1 MAKNIII
8 QCGKGLKLIN
18 NINTRLH
25 LQDNHVN
32 RRLISYLRIFFIQL
46 LGGRK
51 IGYASKISLA
61 DFCSLNCGYC
71 KTLLG
76 SLLQRLFFFALL
88 LKQTCIF
95 IIHLYYEFAKRGRI
109 GFYSVFFYFGSIGRI
124 MFAVQNPQHLC
135 LSSAV
140 ILIWHLVFSNFF
152 LNKQTNATVI
162 FLFAIFCL
170 NYSCFKGGS
179 NWTILSSV
187 KLEVTTPLKIIFG
200 TIHCQGSL

>member
-1 MAKNIII
+1 MAKNITI

-25 LQDNHVN
+25 LYQDNHVN

-95 IIHLYYEFAKRGRI
+95 IIHLYTEFAERGRI
-109 GFYSVFFYFGSIGRI
+109 GFYSVFFTLFGSIGRI

-140 ILIWHLVFSNFF
+140 ILIWHLVFSIFF
-152 LNKQTNATVI
+152 LKLTNERHCH
-162 FLFAIFCL
+162 LFVCNIIL
-170 NYSCFKGGS
+170 FK
-179 NWTILSSV
+179 LFMH
-187 KLEVTTPLKIIFG
+187 L
-200 TIHCQGSL
+200 

>member
-25 LQDNHVN
+25 LYQDNHVN

-76 SLLQRLFFFALL
+76 SLLQRLFFF
-88 LKQTCIF
+88 
-95 IIHLYYEFAKRGRI
+95 
-109 GFYSVFFYFGSIGRI
+109 
-124 MFAVQNPQHLC
+124 
-135 LSSAV
+135 
-140 ILIWHLVFSNFF
+140 
-152 LNKQTNATVI
+152 KQTNATVI
-162 FLFAIFCL
+162 FLFAILFCL
-170 NYSCFKGGS
+170 NYSCIKGGS

-187 KLEVTTPLKIIFG
+187 KLEVTTPLKITFG
-200 TIHCQGSL
+200 TMKCQGSL

>member
-1 MAKNIII
+1 M

-76 SLLQRLFFFALL
+76 GLLQRLVFFFALL

-95 IIHLYYEFAKRGRI
+95 IIHLYTEFAERGRI
-109 GFYSVFFYFGSIGRI
+109 GFYSGFFFYFVWIDRSDNVCSLEPPTFVSEQCCNINLAFG
-124 MFAVQNPQHLC
+124 VQQ
-135 LSSAV
+135 
-140 ILIWHLVFSNFF
+140 FF
-152 LNKQTNATVI
+152 
-162 FLFAIFCL
+162 
-170 NYSCFKGGS
+170 FK
-179 NWTILSSV
+179 
-187 KLEVTTPLKIIFG
+187 
-200 TIHCQGSL
+200 

>member
-61 DFCSLNCGYC
+61 EFCSLNCGYC

-109 GFYSVFFYFGSIGRI
+109 GFYSVFFYFVWIDLQTYRSDNVCSLEPPTFVSEQCCNINLAFG
-124 MFAVQNPQHLC
+124 VQQ
-135 LSSAV
+135 
-140 ILIWHLVFSNFF
+140 FF
-152 LNKQTNATVI
+152 LKNKQTNA
-162 FLFAIFCL
+162 
-170 NYSCFKGGS
+170 
-179 NWTILSSV
+179 
-187 KLEVTTPLKIIFG
+187 
-200 TIHCQGSL
+200 SLQYYFV

>member
-76 SLLQRLFFFALL
+76 SLLQRLVFFFALL

-95 IIHLYYEFAKRGRI
+95 IIHLYYEFAERGRI
-109 GFYSVFFYFGSIGRI
+109 GFYSVFFFTLFGSICRHIGRI

-152 LNKQTNATVI
+152 
-162 FLFAIFCL
+162 
-170 NYSCFKGGS
+170 
-179 NWTILSSV
+179 
-187 KLEVTTPLKIIFG
+187 
-200 TIHCQGSL
+200 